1 MANDVGRG
9 RRLSRRRALMAGA
22 AAGAGAVLAA
32 CRAGAGEGTPAPA
45 ATPALLEMVSREAWG
60 SAAPDHTARAERGLF
75 DARTNP
81 GGWLVYAAPL
91 RDVLNTLVVHH
102 SALPLSDG
110 PLEIQR
116 LHMERRGFADIGYHF
131 VIGALGQIYAGRDLA
146 VRGAHVGGAN
156 TGTVGAALLGNFE
169 REQPAEAQLESLR
182 RLGAYLADA
191 YALTHLAGHQD
202 FQPGVTL
209 CPGHELAPLLPGL
222 AGELEL
228 EYGTGG
234 FVRPPWSR

>member
-1 MANDVGRG
+1 M
-9 RRLSRRRALMAGA
+9 SRRRALGVAG

-32 CRAGAGEGTPAPA
+32 CGAGVGDGTVAPA
-45 ATPALLEMVSREAWG
+45 ATAALPEIISREAWG
-60 SAAPDHTARAERGLF
+60 AAAPDHTARAERGMF
-75 DARTNP
+75 DARTNR
-81 GGWLVYAAPL
+81 GGWLVYAEPL
-91 RDVLNTLVVHH
+91 RDALNTLVVHH

-110 PLEIQR
+110 PREIQR
-116 LHMERRGFADIGYHF
+116 LHMQTRGYADIGYHF
-131 VIGALGQIYAGRDLA
+131 VIDALGQIYAGRDLG

-169 REQPAEAQLESLR
+169 REAPAEAQLEALR
-182 RLGAYLADA
+182 RLGAYLAEA

-222 AGELEL
+222 AGELGL
-228 EYGTGG
+228 EFGTGG
-234 FVRPPWSR
+234 YVKPEWG